1 MVSSLI
7 SSVSGTLEAAG
18 ADWVD
23 VAVGGVTLRVMVA
36 DTAVNSIGA
45 VGEPV
50 RLYTSL
56 QVREDSLTLFGFLTD
71 DERQTFESLL
81 NVSGIGPRLSLAML
95 GRFSPQALAQTVEAG
110 DTKALSSVP
119 GVGRRTA
126 SRIVLELKGKLDLD
140 FASGPMTGPDSDL
153 VDALTALGYGDNE
166 AREALARTSRDGS
179 EEDRIRAA
187 LEHLAGE

>member
-7 SSVSGTLEAAG
+7 SSVSGTLEATG

-95 GRFSPQALAQTVEAG
+95 GRFSPQALAQAVAMIAAAAYGIPVATYAPREVK
-110 DTKALSSVP
+110 KAVTDYGGSSKEQVQQM
-119 GVGRRTA
+119 VQA
-126 SRIVLELKGKLDLD
+126 MLNLDDPLD
-140 FASGPMTGPDSDL
+140 PPDKA
-153 VDALTALGYGDNE
+153 DALAV
-166 AREALARTSRDGS
+166 AICHIQSSRVS
-179 EEDRIRAA
+179 EIEMW
-187 LEHLAGE
+187 E